1 MSPRS
6 TADVARLVGVGPA
19 SLERW
24 LAQGRVPVPKRIRI
38 GTRMFRLW
46 TSQDIK
52 QVKKVISRNAEYDVD
67 AFRSRRP
74 DPILLSESVGESALL
89 SIVL

>member
-19 SLERW
+19 TLERW
-24 LAQGRVPVPKRIRI
+24 LAQGKVLVPKRIRI

-46 TSQDIK
+46 TSQDIER
-52 QVKKVISRNAEYDVD
+52 VKRYKEKFYRKGRGRKRKPNA
-67 AFRSRRP
+67 
-74 DPILLSESVGESALL
+74 
-89 SIVL
+89 